1 MCKNYQ
7 EETVYDLDNVNAEM
21 EVPHELVNRS

>member
-7 EETVYDLDNVNAEM
+7 EETVSDLDNVNAEM
-21 EVPHELVNRS
+21 EVQHELVNRS